1 MSEKKAYYKKKNE
14 LEPVGSNEFGK
25 LPPQALE
32 LEEDVLGGCLI
43 EKGAVELISDFLKP
57 EMFYNPTHQK
67 VFDAILKL
75 DLMNSPVDMH
85 TVTEMLRKNGTL
97 EMVGGPYFIT
107 LLTSRVSSTAHIV
120 FHAQIIL
127 QKYLSRELIR
137 LSNEVQMKAFEEK
150 EDVRNEAGEIVSE
163 KIMEPKSFELTSA
176 QMKDILNYNAASA
189 QRVTAVAGT
198 VIGYYVDKNGF
209 ITYDSTACLNN
220 LTLSDVKAFMPN
232 KMMELCQVFTG
243 EKVKFELLP
252 SIVRV
257 TSGNDELTY
266 KLQDSSL
273 ADNYP
278 VAQIRSLA
286 EREFTGSCKVNKS
299 DLLNALDRLSLFI
312 KIGPTQILARL
323 RLIFEKD
330 KLTLFDPY
338 GKNIEVLK
346 TADVAGLESF
356 TQDID
361 LTYFKSLLSCHERD
375 NLQLSYG
382 NDVGIMITD
391 NNIVQLI
398 PYLEEDPSL
407 ANTVSTEYND
417 NEDASFASIAHSD
430 DDEETVS
437 LSDIA
442 TEDTYT
448 FEG

>member
-1 MSEKKAYYKKKNE
+1 MKITVKTNVLKTLLDKVSKGADEQGLQAISTCVSIEVAKGNLVLRTTNRTHLLKVT
-14 LEPVGSNEFGK
+14 EPKMFS
-25 LPPQALE
+25 
-32 LEEDVLGGCLI
+32 EDVEFYACVPNQI
-43 EKGAVELISDFLKP
+43 FWKLISKMSVP
-57 EMFYNPTHQK
+57 E
-67 VFDAILKL
+67 I
-75 DLMNSPVDMH
+75 
-85 TVTEMLRKNGTL
+85 TL
-97 EMVGGPYFIT
+97 EIGEKT
-107 LLTSRVSSTAHIV
+107 LNVKGNGDYAIP
-120 FHAQIIL
+120 
-127 QKYLSRELIR
+127 LSFDVDGTICRIHDIP
-137 LSNEVQMKAFEEK
+137 FEEK

-220 LTLSDVKAFMPN
+220 LTLSDVKAFMPS

-299 DLLNALDRLSLFI
+299 DLLDALDRLSLFI

-346 TADVAGLESF
+346 TADVVGLESF

-382 NDVGIMITD
+382 NDVGVMITD

-430 DDEETVS
+430 DDEEAVS